1 MTYNVNYTETANP
14 AKPPIVVLDGALA
27 SASTLQFPG
36 KNYAGYGPV
45 IAGNFLHLLENFAA
59 PTAPSNPV
67 QGQLWFDNSAG
78 INLLKVFDGTTW
90 SAAGSVKKA
99 TTAPSVSGSIKGDLW
114 VDTNNQQ
121 LYMFSGSNWLLV
133 GPQFSAGTQTG
144 PIVETISDTANID
157 HSVLTMYANS
167 NRIAIISKEAFTPK
181 QTISGFTTINQGIN
195 LSSVDSGSSTAPT
208 KFWGTASTA
217 DGLNVNNA
225 VVSAANFLRSD
236 QTSTTNYSVNIRNNS
251 GLTVGSDLS
260 FNLST
265 DTSGTVF
272 YNKTSGAS
280 IDFKLNYSGSTNTVL
295 HVDARNRI
303 GVGPSNTN
311 PQATLDVLGNALIS
325 GITTISS
332 ETDSTA
338 VGNGSLI
345 VAGGTSVGLNLNVGG
360 DVDVYGNIVVNKL
373 DGLGNPIGGS
383 VILPGTDS
391 ANALYDIGSSTRTFR
406 NVYAQ
411 TFVGNF
417 TGSFTGALAGDITG
431 SAAKLASPTVFSLT
445 GDVSSNSIAFNGQTT
460 NGTATFETSIS
471 QDLIQNKTEST
482 TSNNTDE
489 LLIYRPGVGLRKVTK
504 QTLLSNIPLVPV
516 GAIIPFAGATPPTGY
531 LFCDGSEVQIGSYS
545 DLFSV
550 IGYTY
555 KPAVLLIGKNTFA
568 LPDLR
573 GRFPLGRDNMDNNTT
588 VPDKVNPNVLIDA
601 GGGSS
606 NRVTDVTADTLGAG
620 SGSETR
626 TLAISNLP
634 DHRHT
639 LSSGQADYFAVGR
652 PGLTS
657 DSNGVSPPGPQSTSS
672 GLSVP
677 NTGGIITPSTGQPLS
692 TMNPYQTINYIIYT
706 GVFL

>member
-1 MTYNVNYTETANP
+1 MTYQVTYTETSNP
-14 AKPPIVVLDGALA
+14 AKPPITVNDGQLN
-27 SASTLQFPG
+27 SQTSLQYPG
-36 KNYAGYGPV
+36 KNYAGYAPV

-59 PTAPSNPV
+59 PTAPANPV
-67 QGQLWFDNSAG
+67 QGQLWFDNNAG

-99 TTAPSVSGSIKGDLW
+99 TTAPSVSSSIKGDLW

-121 LYMFSGSNWLLV
+121 LYMFSGSNWLLI
-133 GPQFSAGTQTG
+133 GPQYSAGTQTG
-144 PIVETISDTANID
+144 PIVETFADTSNVN
-157 HSVLTMYANS
+157 HNVLTLYANS

-181 QTISGFTTINQGIN
+181 QTISGFTTVGQGIN
-195 LSSVDSGSSTAPT
+195 LSSVDETNATTPS
-208 KFWGTASTA
+208 KFWGTASKA
-217 DGLNVNNA
+217 DALNVNGA
-225 VVSAANFLRSD
+225 AISASNFLRSD
-236 QTSTTNYSVNIRNNS
+236 QTSTTGYSFNIRNNS

-265 DTSGTVF
+265 DSSGTVL

-280 IDFKLNYSGSTNTVL
+280 IDLKLNSVSGTNTVL
-295 HVDARNRI
+295 HVDSRNRVGI
-303 GVGPSNTN
+303 GPSNTN
-311 PQATLDVLGNALIS
+311 PQATLDVLGTALIS
-325 GITTISS
+325 GTTTISS
-332 ETDSTA
+332 QTDSTA
-338 VGNGSLI
+338 VGNGALS
-345 VAGGTSVGLNLNVGG
+345 VTGGVSVGANLNVGANAS
-360 DVDVYGNIVVNKL
+360 VYGNLIVNKL
-373 DGLGNPIGGS
+373 DVLGNPIGGS
-383 VILPGTDS
+383 VIIPGSDS

-460 NGTATFETSIS
+460 NGTATFTTTIS
-471 QDLIQNKTEST
+471 QDLIQNKTEATDSI
-482 TSNNTDE
+482 NTDE
-489 LLIYRPGVGLRKVTK
+489 LLIYRPNVGLRKIAK

-516 GAIIPFAGATPPTGY
+516 GSILPYAGATPPNGY
-531 LFCDGSEVQIGSYS
+531 LFCDGSEVQIGTYS
-545 DLFSV
+545 ELFGI

-555 KPAVLLIGKNTFA
+555 RPAVLLIGKNTYA

-573 GRFPLGRDNMDNNTT
+573 GRFPLGRDNMDNATT
-588 VPDKVNPNVLIDA
+588 VPDKNNPNILVDA

-606 NRVTDVTADTLGAG
+606 NRVTDVTADTLGSGAG
-620 SGSETR
+620 SEAR

-634 DHRHT
+634 DHQHT
-639 LSSGQADYFAVGR
+639 LSSGQADYFAIGR

-657 DSNGVSPPGPQSTSS
+657 DTNGVSPPGPQSTSS

-677 NTGGIITPSTGQPLS
+677 NTGGVMTPSTSQPLS
-692 TMNPYQTINYIIYT
+692 VMNPYQTINYIIFT
-706 GVFL
+706 GVYL